1 MNLELLALAAG
12 EPSARTVGSIV
23 KAAASYVVA
32 LGILGALG
40 WRILRPHFDRLVRE
54 AVATRKTAET
64 TAADLSGLP
73 DQVRSIQFDLARLTD
88 LPQRVARVEGRVD
101 ALSAAVMGVPNR
113 RESDWLHDR
122 VDSPPTGV

>member
-40 WRILRPHFDRLVRE
+40 WRILRPHFARLVRE

-73 DQVRSIQFDLARLTD
+73 DQVRSIQFDFARLTD

-122 VDSPPTGV
+122 VDSPPTGL

>member
-1 MNLELLALAAG
+1 MNLELIALAAA

-101 ALSAAVMGVPNR
+101 ALSAAVMGVPM
-113 RESDWLHDR
+113 RESDWMHDR
-122 VDSPPTGV
+122 VDSPPTGL

>member
-1 MNLELLALAAG
+1 MTLDLIALAA
-12 EPSARTVGSIV
+12 EAPSARTVGTIV
-23 KAAASYVVA
+23 KEAASYVLA
-32 LGILGALG
+32 LGVLVALG
-40 WRILRPHFDRLVRE
+40 WRIMRPHFDRLVRE

-64 TAADLSGLP
+64 TASDLSGLP

-122 VDSPPTGV
+122 VDSPPTGL